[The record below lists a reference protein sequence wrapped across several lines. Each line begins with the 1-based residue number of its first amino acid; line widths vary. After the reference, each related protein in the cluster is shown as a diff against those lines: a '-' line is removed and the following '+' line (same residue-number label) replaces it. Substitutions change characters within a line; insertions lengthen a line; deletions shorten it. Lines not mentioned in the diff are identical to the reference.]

1 MTEQKSKTIVL
12 DMHGVLYTHV
22 PDFDIQKS
30 SERIRQEIARYDQDY
45 PDFGKSPLDVEW
57 DSVLR
62 GREDRSFLQ
71 IYFFPQAIEK
81 TKEFFEMNN
90 TIIICANARM
100 DEQKFIVDELVEKAG
115 FEFPLAEIDLYDF
128 SEYGKKD
135 DSAAWLEIFQNYQQI
150 DEVYED
156 KEENLE
162 AVRAAAKQCGFKDTI
177 FKTSL

>member
-1 MTEQKSKTIVL
+1 MTEQKPKTIVL

-30 SERIRQEIARYDQDY
+30 SERIKQEIARYEQDY

-57 DSVLR
+57 DSVMR

-81 TKEFFEMNN
+81 AKEFFEMNN

-100 DEQKFIVDELVEKAG
+100 DEQRFIVDELVEKAG
-115 FEFPLAEIDLYDF
+115 FEFPLAEVDLYDF

-135 DSAAWLEIFQNYQQI
+135 DPVAWLEIFQNYQQV

-162 AVRAAAKQCGFKDTI
+162 AARAAAKQCGFVDTI
-177 FKTSL
+177 FRTSL